1 MTSQEDELI
10 EVEEELEQ
18 LRQREDELLKELEEK
33 SKQVQAFEEKAI
45 HLEEKAA
52 IIENYKLKEV
62 ESMRRITSLENEN
75 QQLNLRLQEAEAKYR
90 DLERSRVE
98 QLADKNVLQRD
109 LERELAKVEQMKDE
123 LATIL
128 IEAKEKAR
136 ETAAEAELE
145 ADRRRQMAENEAHKI
160 ISEASM
166 EVMKIRQEI
175 KQYQERLT
183 TFHHESK
190 GLFEQLIQHSKV
202 LNLPD

>member
-1 MTSQEDELI
+1 MRYNELQQQLKEAERQQEALKTNYEQEIEQLTSQEDELI

-75 QQLNLRLQEAEAKYR
+75 QQLNMRLQEAEAKYR

-128 IEAKEKAR
+128 IEANR
-136 ETAAEAELE
+136 C
-145 ADRRRQMAENEAHKI
+145 
-160 ISEASM
+160 
-166 EVMKIRQEI
+166 
-175 KQYQERLT
+175 
-183 TFHHESK
+183 
-190 GLFEQLIQHSKV
+190 
-202 LNLPD
+202 